1 MLSFAEQLLLRERR
15 AGYLFTNGT
24 GYNDCPLEPLYSF
37 GEGLTYTEFEYG
49 EIELDKSEIG
59 PDDEVTAGVTV
70 KNIGERAGTE
80 TVQLYIRDRYASI
93 SRPLKER
100 KGFKKVELR
109 VGEQKEV
116 TLKININ
123 MLKFYRV
130 DLDYIAEPGEFQVV
144 IGGNSKTQTFKS
156 FFLCKFLLNVFLSI
170 KQLSRFLGGN
180 CFIVC
185 NLYEF

>member
-1 MLSFAEQLLLRERR
+1 MKLRQ
-15 AGYLFTNGT
+15 
-24 GYNDCPLEPLYSF
+24 
-37 GEGLTYTEFEYG
+37 
-49 EIELDKSEIG
+49 
-59 PDDEVTAGVTV
+59 GVTV

-80 TVQLYIRDRYASI
+80 TVQLYIRDRYASV

-130 DLDYIAEPGEFQVV
+130 EPRKLVG
-144 IGGNSKTQTFKS
+144 TTLHKS
-156 FFLCKFLLNVFLSI
+156 P
-170 KQLSRFLGGN
+170 
-180 CFIVC
+180 
-185 NLYEF
+185 

>member
-1 MLSFAEQLLLRERR
+1 MFVTQ
-15 AGYLFTNGT
+15 G
-24 GYNDCPLEPLYSF
+24 

-80 TVQLYIRDRYASI
+80 TVQLYIRDRYASV
-93 SRPLKER
+93 SRPLKEL

-116 TLKININ
+116 TVKININ
-123 MLKFYRV
+123 MLKFYSV
-130 DLDYIAEPGEFQVV
+130 DLDYIAEPGEFQVF

-156 FFLCKFLLNVFLSI
+156 FFLV
-170 KQLSRFLGGN
+170 
-180 CFIVC
+180 
-185 NLYEF
+185 